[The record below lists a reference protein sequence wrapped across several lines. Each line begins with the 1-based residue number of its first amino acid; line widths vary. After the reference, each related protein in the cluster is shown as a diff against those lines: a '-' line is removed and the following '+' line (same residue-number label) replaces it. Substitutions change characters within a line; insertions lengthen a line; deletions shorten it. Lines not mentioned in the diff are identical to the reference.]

1 MSNQQTRY
9 PGDILIVDDKPANLR
24 LLSQMLLEHG
34 HTVRAVINGARALAS
49 VRTALP
55 DLILLDIKMPEMN
68 GYEACKRLKADPQT
82 RDVPV
87 IFISAL
93 GETEDK
99 VKAFTAGGVDYITKP
114 FQIEEVLARVEIHL
128 GLRNLQKKLERTNED
143 LAQQRDTLDTVLCNV
158 ADGLVFTNPAGEI
171 MLANPAFGRIPLDP
185 PEQLEGTALSQILP
199 LAELL
204 DIVSDA
210 LQSQGS
216 VHTVDVTLP
225 DQRIFRASAC
235 GLCHDGQPVTGVVTI
250 LRDITHDV
258 EVDRMK
264 TNFVSMVS
272 HDLRTPLGVILGF
285 TEMLETGVYG
295 PLSDKQQG
303 ALQHIVTSV
312 KRQLN
317 LVNNLLD
324 QARIE
329 TGQLSPE
336 IALFGPATLV
346 KETLNDIGILA
357 QGSGLE
363 LSSHIADDVPTTLFG
378 DRQRLH
384 QVLSNLVDNAIK
396 FTKQGSVIVRVYLPD
411 ESHWALAVSDTGP
424 GIPIEAQAY
433 VFDPF
438 RQIDNS
444 ITREHVGVGLGLS
457 IVEQLVTLMGGEITL
472 ESKVG
477 QGSTFTVV
485 LPLVTQIQEEA
496 S

>member
-1 MSNQQTRY
+1 VSDRQTRY
-9 PGDILIVDDKPANLR
+9 PGDLLIVDDKPANLR
-24 LLSQMLLEHG
+24 LLSQMLIKHG
-34 HTVRAVINGARALAS
+34 HTIRAVVNGTQALAS
-49 VRTALP
+49 VERALP
-55 DLILLDIKMPEMN
+55 DLILLDVKMPGMD
-68 GYEACKRLKADPQT
+68 GYEVCERLKADPRT
-82 RDVPV
+82 RDVPI

-99 VKAFTAGGVDYITKP
+99 VKAFTIGGVDYVTKP
-114 FQIEEVLARVEIHL
+114 FQLEEVLARVETHL
-128 GLRNLQKKLERTNED
+128 GLRNLQKDLERANED

-158 ADGLVFTNPAGEI
+158 ADGLVFTDPAGKI
-171 MLANPAFGRIPLDP
+171 LLVNPAFGRIPLDP
-185 PEQLEGTALSQILP
+185 PDPLEGAALSQVLP
-199 LAELL
+199 FPELL
-204 DIVSDA
+204 NIVDDA
-210 LQSQGS
+210 LQAQGS

-235 GLCHDGQPVTGVVTI
+235 GLCFNRQQVTGVVTI

-258 EVDRMK
+258 EIDRMK

-285 TEMLETGVYG
+285 AEMLETGVYG
-295 PLSDKQQG
+295 PLSDRQQE
-303 ALQHIVTSV
+303 ALKHIVTSV

-317 LVNNLLD
+317 LVDNLLD

-329 TGQLSPE
+329 TGMLSLE
-336 IALFGPATLV
+336 ITSFEPVALV
-346 KETLNDIGILA
+346 KDTLADLGILA

-363 LSSHIADDVPTTLFG
+363 LTSHVAADVPTTLSG

-384 QVLSNLVDNAIK
+384 QVLNNLVDNAIK
-396 FTKQGSVIVRVYLPD
+396 FTKRGSVSVRIYRPD
-411 ESHWALAVSDTGP
+411 ETHWALAVLDTGP
-424 GIPIEAQAY
+424 GIPVEAQEY

-444 ITREHVGVGLGLS
+444 ITREHVGVGLGLT
-457 IVEQLVTLMGGEITL
+457 IVKQLVTLMGGEITL

-485 LPLVTQIQEEA
+485 LPLVIQTQEEV